1 MDKRARF
8 KLQEKL
14 REQEN
19 EAVQN
24 RGGATPISHLKPP
37 KYPIND
43 QIAEAQ
49 VKLRPIASVARKQNM
64 KQQQEITAD
73 SGAYRGNG
81 YANNG
86 YVHNY
91 ESPVITTR
99 AEPKMAQPDTIS
111 LYSVFYRF

>member
-19 EAVQN
+19 EAAQN
-24 RGGATPISHLKPP
+24 RATPMAHLKPP

-43 QIAEAQ
+43 QTADAQ
-49 VKLRPIASVARKQNM
+49 VKLRPIANVARKQNM
-64 KQQQEITAD
+64 KQQQEIPAD
-73 SGAYRGNG
+73 SGGVYRNG

-91 ESPVITTR
+91 NEPPVITTR
-99 AEPKMAQPDTIS
+99 ADPKMAQPDTMS